1 MTQSFKEAL
10 VSFEKKQQNMS
21 LQQGE
26 MIEAIRI
33 LKKDFGNRIEPIH
46 KHINTPGV
54 TSSGGGLNIQDA
66 AIIKAG
72 IKEAVTNAMKE
83 SRNWDVASLR

>member
-1 MTQSFKEAL
+1 
-10 VSFEKKQQNMS
+10 MS

-33 LKKDFGNRIEPIH
+33 LKKDFGNRIEPIQ
-46 KHINTPGV
+46 KHITTPGV
-54 TSSGGGLNIQDA
+54 VATSSSGGGLSIQDA

-72 IKEAVTNAMKE
+72 IKEAVTSAVANAMNE
-83 SRNWDVASLR
+83 SRNKEVASLR